1 MKLKYNLDF
10 ISDKAKKSN
19 LKKAISI
26 LEGAF
31 YNGKEVSSFFLDP
44 FEQKAIEGI
53 VKANEIE
60 IDFLGCSNESER
72 KIFVCNS
79 LSKEIDTKKYLQ
91 VLEFKKSDIK
101 HRDVLGALIHLG
113 LDRENIGDIVVFDD
127 KCEFVVLNRD
137 KNFVIYNLT
146 KIKNEGIKIK
156 EKENNQLDNLKEEFT
171 SHSGFV
177 SSLRL
182 DNIVSEILN
191 TSRNNVKKI
200 INAKDIKV
208 DFLMISDPSKIINE
222 GSMISIRH
230 VGRFYFDEITGLS
243 KKGNYHINYRKF
255 KWYT

>member
-1 MKLKYNLDF
+1 M
-10 ISDKAKKSN
+10 
-19 LKKAISI
+19 
-26 LEGAF
+26 
-31 YNGKEVSSFFLDP
+31 
-44 FEQKAIEGI
+44 
-53 VKANEIE
+53 
-60 IDFLGCSNESER
+60 
-72 KIFVCNS
+72 
-79 LSKEIDTKKYLQ
+79 
-91 VLEFKKSDIK
+91 
-101 HRDVLGALIHLG
+101 
-113 LDRENIGDIVVFDD
+113 
-127 KCEFVVLNRD
+127 VLNRD

-255 KWYT
+255 K